1 MATTDT
7 DLEALVGHLF
17 IVGGRTVSS
26 PSPGAVAMPPPRH
39 PARGR
44 DSDSLFALLNL
55 DDSASPTSTFYET
68 VIDELAETFFATG
81 GGVTTALKAAIDAAN
96 VAMYEINRSRM
107 DEIDAG
113 LACAVLREGELYLA
127 TIGPARC
134 FLIQDGRIERLPP
147 GAEMAEGVEPLGYAP
162 TPDIRMYHRDVA
174 AGDMLLLAGLSF
186 DRVSDGL
193 LNQATAGGR
202 INQTLS
208 SLAGLM
214 GEFGATEVIQFVE
227 PLAEG
232 ELDAVSE
239 APESRQPAARRAEAS
254 AQVAPAGGAAAP
266 GRTATTGRTAAP
278 GRAPARPAMTA
289 GERARKSAQTVAQG
303 LATGVQRLR
312 LLIEK
317 MLPEGKA
324 ENPLSEQ
331 LGLSTTVQIAI
342 VVGVTLVAALLTV
355 AVYRYRG
362 QTSRY
367 AQLVLEAQSEIE
379 AAHDAGSDQG
389 EARPHWELAVF
400 MLDQAAQ
407 IRAPG
412 DEIAALRSEALD
424 ALDDYDQV
432 TRVEPIL
439 LRAYDQGATLRGP
452 IVNGL
457 NLYTIDTAQNVL
469 YREDLNDDFT
479 ELTTREPQVI
489 TRQGELIG
497 SQVVGN
503 LIDLEWMEDGGVEQR
518 NVLAVLTDNGLLLTY
533 SPSWDVTATLLPGSD
548 AWADPRAIAI
558 HERNLYVLDAGASE
572 IWRYETSG
580 DSYSSAPQRYFT
592 DVIPDLSD
600 AVDMEIDTNGNVY
613 VLHGSGAI
621 TKYFSG
627 RQEGFAFEALPQPI
641 VRATAMSL
649 NLSPYDRT
657 LFIADAGGGRLY
669 TSALNGTILGNYRD
683 GDDVIFDS
691 LSGVFHQDQP
701 SAVFVTAGNGLYYF
715 SRP

>member
-17 IVGGRTVSS
+17 IVGSRTVSS
-26 PSPGAVAMPPPRH
+26 PSPGAVAMPPPRR

-44 DSDSLFALLNL
+44 DSDSLFALLSL
-55 DDSASPTSTFYET
+55 DDSASPTSSFYET
-68 VIDELAETFFATG
+68 ITDSLAETFFATG
-81 GGVTTALKAAIDAAN
+81 GGVTTALKAAIEAAN
-96 VAMYEINRSRM
+96 VAMYEINRSRA

-113 LACAVLREGELYLA
+113 LACAVLRENELYLA
-127 TIGPARC
+127 AIGPARC
-134 FLIQDGRIERLPP
+134 FLLQDGRIERLPP
-147 GAEMAEGVEPLGYAP
+147 GAEMAEGIEPLGFAA
-162 TPDIRMYHRDVA
+162 TPDIRMYHRDVG
-174 AGDMLLLAGLSF
+174 AGDMLLLTGLSF
-186 DRVSDGL
+186 DRVSNGL
-193 LNQATAGGR
+193 LNQATAEER

-208 SLAGLM
+208 NLAELM
-214 GEFGATEVIQFVE
+214 GEFGAAEVIEFVK

-232 ELDAVSE
+232 ELDAVAEPSE
-239 APESRQPAARRAEAS
+239 QRDQAPTAPTSAAS
-254 AQVAPAGGAAAP
+254 SAPAQP
-266 GRTATTGRTAAP
+266 P
-278 GRAPARPAMTA
+278 MSA
-289 GERARKSAQTVAQG
+289 GERAQQSAQRAAQG
-303 LATGVQRLR
+303 LATGTRRLR

-317 MLPEGKA
+317 ILPEGNA

-331 LGLSTTVQIAI
+331 LGLSTTVQLAI
-342 VVGVTLVAALLTV
+342 VVAVTLLSALLTV

-367 AQLVLEAQSEIE
+367 AQLVLEAQSEIDS
-379 AAHDAGSDQG
+379 AHDAGSDQG
-389 EARPHWELAVF
+389 EARSHWELAIF
-400 MLDQAAQ
+400 LLDQAAE
-407 IRAPG
+407 IRSPSA
-412 DEIAALRSEALD
+412 EISDLRSEALD

-432 TRVEPIL
+432 TRVEPVL
-439 LRAYDQGATLRGP
+439 LRTYDEGATLRGP

-457 NLYTIDTAQNVL
+457 NIYTIDTEQNVL

-479 ELTTREPQVI
+479 ELTNREPQVI

-503 LIDLEWMEDGGVEQR
+503 FVDMEWMEDGGVEQR

-533 SPSWDVTATLLPGSD
+533 SPSWDVTATLLPGAG
-548 AWADPRAIAI
+548 AWGTPQAIAI
-558 HERNLYVLDAGASE
+558 HERNLYVLDPGASE
-572 IWRYETSG
+572 IWRYEAG
-580 DSYSSAPQRYFT
+580 ADSYASAPEHYFT
-592 DVIPDLSD
+592 DIIPDLSD

-613 VLHGSGAI
+613 VLHSSGAI

-627 RQEGFAFEALPQPI
+627 REEGFAFEALPQPI
-641 VRATAMSL
+641 VQATAMSL

-683 GDDVIFDS
+683 EDDTIFDG